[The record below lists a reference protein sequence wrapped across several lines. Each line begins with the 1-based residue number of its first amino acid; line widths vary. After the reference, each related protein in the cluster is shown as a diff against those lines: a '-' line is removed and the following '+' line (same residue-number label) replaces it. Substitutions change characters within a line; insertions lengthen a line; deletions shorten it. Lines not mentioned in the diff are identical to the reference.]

1 VVAVLGAMAA
11 NINVDV
17 IAQGKDFH
25 NDFSGSTQTN
35 CDAASGGNPF
45 APGCPGHGND
55 KWRMNPATCQ
65 MCNTAT
71 HFVSA
76 ILAAEK

>member
-1 VVAVLGAMAA
+1 MAA

-35 CDAASGGNPF
+35 CDAASGGNLLHQVVLVTVTTN
-45 APGCPGHGND
+45 G
-55 KWRMNPATCQ
+55 
-65 MCNTAT
+65 
-71 HFVSA
+71 
-76 ILAAEK
+76 E